1 MNKNIVK
8 LRYQGYL
15 NTPKLWKYDL
25 IAGLNQFDFISQS
38 NSNFNKTSIDEIRI
52 GKLIEHFVLHE
63 LSENESIDIIT
74 SNLQVIDDK
83 VTVGEIDA
91 LIKHFNDFIHLEIVY
106 KFYLYDPF
114 IKTSELEKW
123 IGPNR
128 NDWLSKK
135 IDKLKTKQFPIL
147 SHTKS
152 KSILKQLGLNSNIF
166 QPKVLFKAQLFVPFN
181 MLNNKFELINN
192 RCIKGFYISFK
203 EVEKLK
209 TSLFYIPSKLDWL
222 LETQLNVN
230 WLDYS
235 DFIIDLEK
243 GLKQKKSPLCWI
255 KSPQN
260 ELQKI
265 FVVFWN

>member
-1 MNKNIVK
+1 MMNKNITR

-15 NTPKLWKYDL
+15 NTPQLWKHDL
-25 IAGLNQFDFISQS
+25 IGGLNQFEFISLP
-38 NSNFNKTSIDEIRI
+38 NSNFNKTSIDEIRL

-63 LSENESIDIIT
+63 LVENEYIDIIT

-152 KSILKQLGLNSNIF
+152 KSILK
-166 QPKVLFKAQLFVPFN
+166 
-181 MLNNKFELINN
+181 
-192 RCIKGFYISFK
+192 
-203 EVEKLK
+203 KLK
-209 TSLFYIPSKLDWL
+209 
-222 LETQLNVN
+222 
-230 WLDYS
+230 
-235 DFIIDLEK
+235 
-243 GLKQKKSPLCWI
+243 
-255 KSPQN
+255 
-260 ELQKI
+260 
-265 FVVFWN
+265 